1 MSAFWRDTKRYAYI
15 YSLFFRNS
23 LISLMEYRINFVFG
37 VLVELGFIVIKL
49 TYVYVVFRVGENI
62 NGLTPHNVMLF
73 VGTFIIMSGIYS
85 ALLFFNFVKL
95 PELIRTGDL
104 DIYIT
109 KPISLQFI
117 TTLKSVDISFAV
129 PNIIGGV
136 IVVVIG
142 WNQSNIPVNAANLAG
157 YVGYLMLGV
166 ILTYSIFLIPQLL
179 AFWTVKT
186 DGVNDISNAL
196 FDFNQM
202 PMTIYNKL
210 VQRAGTFLIPVF
222 LLTNYSPLFLLNG
235 LSKLQLVWGIVAP
248 FIFLIFVRVLWKYA
262 LKNYTSASS

>member
-1 MSAFWRDTKRYAYI
+1 MSLFWKGAQRYAYI
-15 YSLFFRNS
+15 YCLCLKNS
-23 LISLMEYRINFVFG
+23 LISVMEYRINFVFG

-49 TYVYVVFRVGENI
+49 TYVYVVYRVGENI
-62 NGLTPHNVMLF
+62 NGLTPDNVLLF

-85 ALLFFNFVKL
+85 ALLLMNFVKL

-109 KPISLQFI
+109 KPISLQFM
-117 TTLKSVDISFAV
+117 TTLTKIDISFAV

-136 IVVVIG
+136 IMVAIG
-142 WNQSNIPVNAANLAG
+142 WNRSHIPVTGSNLIG
-157 YVGYLMLGV
+157 YSGYLLLGV
-166 ILTYSIFLIPQLL
+166 LMTYSIFLIPQLL

-186 DGVNDISNAL
+186 NGVNDVSNAL

-202 PMTIYNKL
+202 PMAIYNKL
-210 VQRAGTFLIPVF
+210 VQKAGTFLIPVF
-222 LLTNYSPLFLLNG
+222 LLTNYSPLILLNG
-235 LSKLQLVWGIVAP
+235 LSRLEIVWGIAAP
-248 FIFLIFVRVLWKYA
+248 FIFLIFVRILWKYA

>member
-1 MSAFWRDTKRYAYI
+1 MPLFWKETKKYAYI
-15 YSLFFRNS
+15 YWLFLKNS

-49 TYVYVVFRVGENI
+49 SYVYVVYRVGENI
-62 NGLTPHNVMLF
+62 NGLTPPNVMLF

-136 IVVVIG
+136 ILVVIG
-142 WNQSNIPVNAANLAG
+142 WKNSNIPVNASNLVG
-157 YVGYLMLGV
+157 YVGYLMLGT
-166 ILTYSIFLIPQLL
+166 ILTYSLFLIPQLL

-186 DGVNDISNAL
+186 NGVNDISNAL

-210 VQRAGTFLIPVF
+210 VQKAGTFLIPVF

-235 LSKLQLVWGIVAP
+235 LSQMEMVWGIAAP
-248 FIFLIFVRVLWKYA
+248 FIFLIFVRILWKYA
-262 LKNYTSASS
+262 IKNYTSASS

>member
-1 MSAFWRDTKRYAYI
+1 MSQLWKGTKRYALI
-15 YSLFFRNS
+15 YSLFFKNS
-23 LISLMEYRINFVFG
+23 LIALMEYRINFIFG
-37 VLVELGFIVIKL
+37 VMVELGFIVIKL
-49 TYVYVVFRVGENI
+49 SYVYVVFRVGENI
-62 NGLTPHNVMLF
+62 NGLTPYNVMLF

-85 ALLFFNFVKL
+85 ALLFFNFVNL

-104 DIYIT
+104 DTYIT

-117 TTLKSVDISFAV
+117 TTMKSIDISFAV
-129 PNIIGGV
+129 PNIIGGI

-142 WNQSNIPVNAANLAG
+142 WNQSGIPVNLSNLAG
-157 YVGYLMLGV
+157 YIGYLILGV
-166 ILTYSIFLIPQLL
+166 ILTYSLFLLPQLL

-186 DGVNDISNAL
+186 NGINDISNAL

-235 LSKLQLVWGIVAP
+235 LSKLQMVWGIAAP
-248 FIFLIFVRVLWKYA
+248 FIFLILVRLLWKYA
-262 LKNYTSASS
+262 LKQYTSASS